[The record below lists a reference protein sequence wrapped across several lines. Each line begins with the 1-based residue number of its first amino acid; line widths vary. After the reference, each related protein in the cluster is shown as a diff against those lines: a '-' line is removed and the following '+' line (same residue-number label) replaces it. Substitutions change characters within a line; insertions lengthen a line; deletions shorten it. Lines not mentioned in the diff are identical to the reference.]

1 MDGNFPVIMSEENAT
16 PSQTDGTPQ
25 IDWPLELQRNGR
37 WLRSVIHARCGEPQA
52 VEEIFQEV
60 ATAAIAQKSP
70 LQDASKVGSWLYQ
83 LAVRQSLLYRRKLGR
98 KRKLEQNY
106 AERGQPLLERREPVD
121 PLGWLLAS
129 ERRKLI
135 RQAMENLPDKDAEL
149 LLLKYTEN
157 WSYHQIAEHVGIS
170 HSAVESRLHRARAKL
185 RTELAALNVIES
197 QS

>member
-1 MDGNFPVIMSEENAT
+1 MSEENAT
-16 PSQTDGTPQ
+16 SSQKDGTPQ
-25 IDWPLELQRNGR
+25 IDWPLELERNGR
-37 WLRSVIHARCGEPQA
+37 WLRTVIRARCGEPQA

-60 ATAAIAQKSP
+60 AAAAIAQKSP

-135 RQAMENLPDKDAEL
+135 RQAMENLPEKDAEL